1 MEFLVR
7 ISIATPEA
15 MPTPEIDDLRRQEAV
30 RATELA
36 TAGLLV
42 RLWRVPGEWANW
54 GLWNAVDETA
64 LTEALGSLPLRPFM
78 EIEVLPLD
86 PHPSDPGLPDDVS
99 SASSFVPLGEVPVS
113 VLVARR
119 AAARG
124 VDLEAVTGSGRGGLI
139 RLIDVE
145 QAQPTLP
152 PREPEVAFVARV
164 PALAPLPHLAL
175 PDAQNRPAGRAA
187 GETPQEAEPSRATA
201 QLTSAIEVDMTAVA
215 DACAMAGTSWPVSA
229 GEASSHISL
238 VSFLAAAGVRAL
250 ASHPR
255 LNASTAGTGS
265 TTEHFKGVDLS
276 FAIDTAHGIAA
287 PVLHGAD
294 GLSFDALARAIDDLT
309 SRARAGTLTDNEST
323 GGTFTVIDTGRRGS
337 LFDTPI
343 VNRPQVAVL
352 AAGATTRRP
361 VVVRTSENDESISIR
376 SIAWLTLAYDSS
388 RVVGAE
394 AASFLVAVKTLLED
408 QAFVRQ
414 LINTGKKVG

>member
-15 MPTPEIDDLRRQEAV
+15 MPTAEIDGLRRQEAV

-54 GLWNAVDETA
+54 GLWNVVDEAA

-86 PHPSDPGLPDDVS
+86 PHPGDPGLTDDVS
-99 SASSFVPLGEVPVS
+99 SASSFVSLGEVPVS
-113 VLVARR
+113 LLVARR

-124 VDLEAVTGSGRGGLI
+124 VDLEAVAGSGRGGLV

-152 PREPEVAFVARV
+152 PREPEVAFVARI
-164 PALAPLPHLAL
+164 PTLEPLPDLAL
-175 PDAQNRPAGRAA
+175 PDAQNRRAGRAA
-187 GETPQEAEPSRATA
+187 RGTPQEAEPLRATA

-215 DACAMAGTSWPVSA
+215 DACAMVGASWPESA
-229 GEASSHISL
+229 DESSSHMSL

-255 LNASTAGTGS
+255 LNASTTGTGN
-265 TTEHFKGVDLS
+265 TAEHSKGVDLS
-276 FAIDTAHGIAA
+276 VAVDTAQGIAA
-287 PVLHGAD
+287 PVLRGAD
-294 GLSFDALARAIDDLT
+294 GLSFDSLARAIDDLAG
-309 SRARAGTLTDNEST
+309 RARAGTLTDNELT

-352 AAGATTRRP
+352 AAGATTRRL
-361 VVVRTSENDESISIR
+361 VVVRTSADDESISIR
-376 SIAWLTLAYDSS
+376 SMAWFTLAYDSR

-408 QAFVRQ
+408 QAFIRQ

>member
-15 MPTPEIDDLRRQEAV
+15 MPTAEIDDLRRQEAL

-54 GLWNAVDETA
+54 GLWSVVDEAA
-64 LTEALGSLPLRPFM
+64 LTEALDSLPLRPFM
-78 EIEVLPLD
+78 EIEVLSLD
-86 PHPSDPGLPDDVS
+86 PHPSDPGLPDDDS
-99 SASSFVPLGEVPVS
+99 SASAFMPLGEVPVS
-113 VLVARR
+113 LLVARR

-124 VDLEAVTGSGRGGLI
+124 VDLEAVAGSGPGGLV
-139 RLIDVE
+139 RLVDVE

-152 PREPEVAFVARV
+152 PREPDVAFVARILE
-164 PALAPLPHLAL
+164 LAPLPDLL
-175 PDAQNRPAGRAA
+175 PDAQERRPGRAA
-187 GETPQEAEPSRATA
+187 REMPQEAEPSRATA

-215 DACAMAGTSWPVSA
+215 EACAMAGGSWPVSA
-229 GEASSHISL
+229 DECSSHMSF
-238 VSFLAAAGVRAL
+238 VYFLAAASVRAL

-255 LNASTAGTGS
+255 LNASTAGTS
-265 TTEHFKGVDLS
+265 NNAEHSKGVDLS
-276 FAIDTAHGIAA
+276 VALDTAQGIAA
-287 PVLHGAD
+287 PVIRGAD
-294 GLSFDALARAIDDLT
+294 GLSFASLAHAIDDLAG
-309 SRARAGTLTDNEST
+309 RARASTLTDNELT

-343 VNRPQVAVL
+343 VDRPQVAVL

-361 VVVRTSENDESISIR
+361 VVVRTSANDEAISIR
-376 SIAWLTLAYDSS
+376 SMALFTLAYDSR
-388 RVVGAE
+388 RVLGAE

-408 QAFVRQ
+408 QAFIRQ
-414 LINTGKKVG
+414 LINTGKKVA